1 MACILL
7 NMVAMCLEHYDQT
20 ETFETV
26 LAYINYVFIA
36 IFTLESV
43 MKLIALNWRYF
54 KIAWNVF
61 DFVIVIFSILGLAFE
76 NFIKSYLSVSPT
88 VLRVV
93 RVARVGRVLRL
104 VKGAKGIRTLLF
116 ALAISLPAL
125 VNIGLLLFLVIFI
138 YAIFGMNFF
147 MHVGYSEGTY
157 TPEFN
162 FENIYRSLITL
173 FPLVTSGGW
182 SVLLDG
188 ITHEAAPK
196 CDPTMQTASQLT
208 KGNCGS
214 KALAVPFLVTYVVI
228 TFLVVINM
236 YIAVILENFNTAR
249 EEVQQGLTDDDYDM
263 YYETW
268 QKFDPKCTEF
278 IPLSRLS
285 EFVDVLEPPLRI
297 PKPNKYKLISMDI
310 NICADNQVHCMDI
323 LDALTKAFLNAGQED
338 DPDIPDIVEKKERPS
353 NYKPISST
361 FKMQRE
367 DVCARVITKS
377 LKAYVKNCRERKD
390 SLKRKSN
397 GIACSED
404 LDEKFNENS
413 SSETKPML

>member
-7 NMVAMCLEHYDQT
+7 NMVAMCLEHYDQSP
-20 ETFETV
+20 TFEAV
-26 LAYINYVFIA
+26 LAYINYIFIS

-76 NFIKSYLSVSPT
+76 NFIKRYLSISPT

-157 TPEFN
+157 TKEFN

-188 ITHEAAPK
+188 ITHEGPPK
-196 CDPTMQTASQLT
+196 CDPNATTASQLT
-208 KGNCGS
+208 KGDCGS

-263 YYETW
+263 YYEAW
-268 QKFDPKCTEF
+268 QKFDPKCTEY
-278 IPLSRLS
+278 ISLNQLS
-285 EFVDVLEPPLRI
+285 EFVNILEPPLQI
-297 PKPNKYKLISMDI
+297 PKPNKFKLIAMDI
-310 NICADNQVHCMDI
+310 NVCENNQVHCVDI
-323 LDALTKAFLNAGQED
+323 LDALTKAFLGASED
-338 DPDIPDIVEKKERPS
+338 VEPIVEEKKERPAS
-353 NYKPISST
+353 YKPVT
-361 FKMQRE
+361 TTLKLQRE
-367 DVCARVITKS
+367 DMCARLITQYIRQYAKQC
-377 LKAYVKNCRERKD
+377 KERKE
-390 SLKRKSN
+390 SQQRKSN
-397 GIACSED
+397 GIACLEDMDVNEKLYED
-404 LDEKFNENS
+404 LN
-413 SSETKPML
+413 ETKPML